1 MRYQFQGVCPYCG
14 QAILAEA
21 EDARDLCVCP
31 GARRFRKLRDAI
43 RETMEVMQF
52 IDAGEE
58 AVDFLLNCAH
68 MICAGE
74 LEKAT
79 VHLQDGSRIMVG
91 DKVTL
96 TAQIKREIKI

>member
-21 EDARDLCVCP
+21 DDARDLCGCP
-31 GARRFRKLRDAI
+31 AARRFRKLRDAI
-43 RETMEVMQF
+43 RETMEDDRF
-52 IDAGEE
+52 IDAGQE
-58 AVDFLLNCAH
+58 AIDFLLNCAH

-79 VHLQDGSRIMVG
+79 VHLPDGSRIVVG
-91 DKVTL
+91 DKVTR
-96 TAQIKREIKI
+96 TAQIKREMKI